1 MSEVIIS
8 TILFFTVLLL
18 TSRRFQCGSCQT
30 LLIEYA
36 IWEPKHITNTY
47 CIFPL
52 FPSFPTSIFSQDR
65 FFNTFPFKI
74 YLQTWKRVVKKKLV
88 SAQPLYLIQYL
99 PFQFHF
105 INRLFQACGPA
116 EKSIISPH
124 PCFSSM
130 ELFSGTIFIQ
140 Y

>member
-1 MSEVIIS
+1 MSPWSYILLTTWQKSWFNLRLPLLLYYLILPFIMHSRVKKTKQNKTKKIASDFLNWTSRGTFWMSEVIIS

-74 YLQTWKRVVKKKLV
+74 YL
-88 SAQPLYLIQYL
+88 
-99 PFQFHF
+99 
-105 INRLFQACGPA
+105 
-116 EKSIISPH
+116 
-124 PCFSSM
+124 
-130 ELFSGTIFIQ
+130 
-140 Y
+140 